1 MQPAVETSISA
12 FREYLIGVKSKGTAR
27 KYAAYVGTFLGS
39 VRSNGYEGFSE
50 LPPGFLSEFAAGL
63 SRGGKAPST
72 VRVEVAAVKKYL
84 DWVRG
89 KGVKVTPQVN
99 IDLPPSEV
107 IMRPVLPTSQ
117 FTAYFRHADADL
129 EEPVRTAVMLLPCCG
144 VRASEM
150 VELKLGHI
158 HRARVKMATRGGKDV
173 YKTTLFL
180 KVRGKGNKERHVPL
194 MEEGVE
200 ILAGYLN
207 GWRRSRP
214 GTSTWLFPSFH
225 KTAAGT
231 RGEKHVSARNLR
243 SALQTMREPMGLEFT
258 PHTMRR
264 TYITMLWKRGVDL
277 ATIAKIAGHK
287 SIQTTIDHYIVM
299 EPGDVIK
306 ALHDAGSSMT
316 ED

>member
-1 MQPAVETSISA
+1 METSISA
-12 FREYLIGVKSKGTAR
+12 FREHLIGVRSKGTAR
-27 KYAAYVGTFLGS
+27 KYAAYVETFLGS
-39 VRSNGYEGFSE
+39 VRSNGYAGFSE
-50 LPPGFLSEFAAGL
+50 LPPGFLSEFAAAL
-63 SRGGKAPST
+63 SRSGKAPST

-84 DWVRG
+84 DWIRG
-89 KGVKVTPQVN
+89 KGIMVAPQVN
-99 IDLPPSEV
+99 VDLPPGEV
-107 IMRPVLPTSQ
+107 IMRPVLPTAQ

-144 VRASEM
+144 LRASEM
-150 VELKLGHI
+150 VSLKLGHI
-158 HRARVKMATRGGKDV
+158 HKARVKMAARGSKEKH
-173 YKTTLFL
+173 KTTLFL

-207 GWRRSRP
+207 GWRRS
-214 GTSTWLFPSFH
+214 GSGTWLFPSRH
-225 KTAAGT
+225 LQ
-231 RGEKHVSARNLR
+231 RGVARGGKHISARHLR
-243 SALQTMREPMGLEFT
+243 GALQTMREPMGLEFT

-264 TYITMLWKRGVDL
+264 TYITMLWKKGVDL
-277 ATIAKIAGHK
+277 ATIAKIAGHV
-287 SIQTTIDHYIVM
+287 SIQTTINHYIVM